1 MCHVHAP
8 FDGSKPGSARGAPSH
23 GIYCNQEGLR
33 IRRPSHHAWW
43 KPFLVGRYVRDVAPA
58 RRRRS
63 SRLQGRWWRC
73 RRHHKSDVVWV
84 VRARA
89 GLVTCTTGRP
99 SPGPYSL
106 RVPCAACST
115 ILHCP
120 CLAYHPLL
128 FAPASARCTPCA
140 CSFARQRRGCCDYRC
155 PRQRREHPAR
165 SLRSFPTI
173 TTTSVRN
180 SSLLP
185 PHRSDAQ
192 SQFAFG
198 ASRGTCRCDR
208 CAQACWTR
216 GVSTLS
222 PGTPRRSERSTRSS
236 PTRTSVPS
244 ASPTSISTCQSSRVT
259 HRRLRGRSA

>member
-99 SPGPYSL
+99 SAGGVLILCVYPALPVLPSYIAPAWLIIRFCLLLHPHDAL
-106 RVPCAACST
+106 RVHAPLRDSAEVAATTAALGSAAST
-115 ILHCP
+115 QP
-120 CLAYHPLL
+120 
-128 FAPASARCTPCA
+128 ARCDLFRRLRRPVCVTPRCCHLIDQTRNRSLHSVPHA
-140 CSFARQRRGCCDYRC
+140 GHAGVIAVLRPAGREVYLLCHRERQEGARGQRD
-155 PRQRREHPAR
+155 PRQREPQ
-165 SLRSFPTI
+165 SLPR
-173 TTTSVRN
+173 
-180 SSLLP
+180 L
-185 PHRSDAQ
+185 
-192 SQFAFG
+192 
-198 ASRGTCRCDR
+198 
-208 CAQACWTR
+208 
-216 GVSTLS
+216 
-222 PGTPRRSERSTRSS
+222 PRRSRPARA
-236 PTRTSVPS
+236 P
-244 ASPTSISTCQSSRVT
+244 
-259 HRRLRGRSA
+259 G